1 MLCLLKV
8 STKKILLLSYVAEE
22 NDVLMNTMIAI
33 NNIIM
38 EQSALLYFIKC
49 KSVQTNSQYQYKNS
63 LWTYMVTLKS
73 LFIFQ
78 KRPLILHAG
87 LH

>member
-33 NNIIM
+33 NYN
-38 EQSALLYFIKC
+38 
-49 KSVQTNSQYQYKNS
+49 
-63 LWTYMVTLKS
+63 
-73 LFIFQ
+73 
-78 KRPLILHAG
+78 
-87 LH
+87 